1 MLLFKNKVAQEPRM
15 AQNMDQKKLDIDTL
29 AKNFLQKCQ
38 SLPKIKVAVVFPC
51 SEDSLEGAIEAN
63 HLGLIDPIFIG
74 PKSKIQDIAKKV
86 KTDVDD
92 YELIDIANS
101 QDAAYKAVQLAR
113 DKKVDA
119 LMKGNL
125 HTDELMHA
133 VVKKENGLRTHR
145 RISHAFIMAI
155 KQYHKPFIVTDAA
168 INIAPGLMVKKDII
182 QNAVDLFHAFNK
194 EVSPK
199 VALLSAVETIHPEM
213 ISTTDAA
220 CLAKM
225 AERGQITGAIV
236 DGPFAYDN
244 VFSLH
249 AAQTKNI
256 KSTVIGD
263 VDIFVVPNLEAGNI
277 LAKQLVLIADAV
289 SAGIILG
296 AAVPIILTS
305 RADNIRSRIGSC
317 AVAVMM
323 ANAKSITREMQ

>member
-1 MLLFKNKVAQEPRM
+1 
-15 AQNMDQKKLDIDTL
+15 MDHKRLDLDKL

-38 SLPKIKVAVVFPC
+38 ALPKIKVAVVFPC

-63 HLGLIDPIFIG
+63 HLGLIDPVFIG
-74 PKSKIQDIAKKV
+74 PKSKIQDIAKSIKA
-86 KTDVDD
+86 DIGD
-92 YELIDIANS
+92 YELIDIAES
-101 QDAAYKAVQLAR
+101 QVAAEKAVQLAR
-113 DKKVDA
+113 ERKVAA
-119 LMKGNL
+119 LMKGSL

-133 VVKKENGLRTHR
+133 VIKKENGLRTRR

-155 KQYHKPFIVTDAA
+155 EKYHKPFIVTDAA
-168 INIAPGLMVKKDII
+168 INIAPDLMVKKDII
-182 QNAVDLFHAFNK
+182 QNAVDLFHAFSK
-194 EVSPK
+194 EIVPK
-199 VALLSAVETIHPEM
+199 VALLSAVETVHPEM
-213 ISTTDAA
+213 TSTTDAA

-225 AERGQITGAIV
+225 AEREQITGAIV

-277 LAKQLVLIADAV
+277 LAKQMVLIADAL

-305 RADNIRSRIGSC
+305 RSDNIRSRIASC

-323 ANAKSITREMQ
+323 ANAKKTREYNEQYSL

>member
-1 MLLFKNKVAQEPRM
+1 
-15 AQNMDQKKLDIDTL
+15 MDEKKLDVDKL
-29 AKNFLQKCQ
+29 AENFLQKCR
-38 SLPKIKVAVVFPC
+38 SLPKIKVGVVFP
-51 SEDSLEGAIEAN
+51 SNEDSLGGAIEAS
-63 HLGLIDPIFIG
+63 HLGLIDPVFIG
-74 PKSKIQDIAKKV
+74 PKSRVQQVAKQMGV
-86 KTDVDD
+86 DVSN
-92 YELIDIANS
+92 YQLIDSIDPE
-101 QDAAYKAVQLAR
+101 DAAKQAVQLAR
-113 DKKVDA
+113 EGKVES

-133 VVKKENGLRTHR
+133 VIKKENGLRTSR

-155 KQYHKPFIVTDAA
+155 EKYHKPFIVTDAA
-168 INIAPGLMVKKDII
+168 INIAPDLMVKKDIV
-182 QNAVDLFHAFNK
+182 QNAIDLFHAFNK
-194 EVSPK
+194 EAMPK

-213 ISTTDAA
+213 TSTTDAA

-256 KSTVIGD
+256 HSSVIGE

-277 LAKQLVLIADAV
+277 LAKQLILIADAV

-305 RADNIRSRIGSC
+305 RSDNIRSRIGSC

-323 ANAKSITREMQ
+323 VHAKKCPEEMQ